1 MSRGHDLQAL
11 LHDYPIDLVANLHR
25 AAMENHKEEIKAQV
39 LGFSVAVLHG
49 LDMALGGGKG
59 KILDSWL
66 KGMDGPAEEAPDQ
79 PSKRSPIS
87 EKTAAFF
94 EGAPVKIVKGG

>member
-1 MSRGHDLQAL
+1 MSRGHDLQGL

-25 AAMENHKEEIKAQV
+25 AAMENRKEEIKAQV

-59 KILDSWL
+59 KVLAGWL
-66 KGMDGPAEEAPDQ
+66 KTMDRPIEEASDK
-79 PSKRSPIS
+79 PSKRRPIS
-87 EKTAAFF
+87 EQTAAFF
-94 EGAPVKIVKGG
+94 GGAPVKVVKGG